1 MGEAACK
8 IDVILGHIIED
19 HEAKHE
25 SAIDDE
31 NKTRAREDLVDV
43 FLNLQKTSDLKFV
56 VTMDVMKNVIIEIFL
71 AGTDSSSTTIDWA
84 MSEILQNPRVM
95 QKAQQEEIGDGTKSP
110 QELDIEEAYGITT
123 RRKNPLTVI
132 AKTRI
137 KFSD

>member
-95 QKAQQEEIGDGTKSP
+95 QKAQQEVRNHLNGKSRV
-110 QELDIEEAYGITT
+110 EEPDVNGLEYL
-123 RRKNPLTVI
+123 NY
-132 AKTRI
+132 
-137 KFSD
+137 